1 MDITALY
8 PSIPWKEGLDA
19 LLQAGERRENKQ
31 VPTDFLYRLMMFVLT
46 LNIFEFNGE
55 LWLQKHGT
63 AIGTRAAPTLA
74 NLFMGAWEDRLL
86 SEWQGTPPQFYR
98 RFIDDLFMIWVGV
111 KRRAGRLCK
120 VS

>member
-1 MDITALY
+1 MLRNLKVLRR
-8 PSIPWKEGLDA
+8 IPQAFW
-19 LLQAGERRENKQ
+19 QAGERRKNKQ
-31 VPTDFLYRLMMFVLT
+31 VPTDFLYRLMMLVLT
-46 LNIFEFNGE
+46 LIIFEFNVE
-55 LWLQKHGT
+55 LWLQKHET
-63 AIGTRAAPTLA
+63 AIGTSAAPA